1 MLLASLYEL
10 KTYLDIDPN
19 DSSEDKLLNY
29 YAEIASEWIEELIG
43 RKIAK
48 RSRTEYLDGTG
59 TRQLLLTYRPVFTTP
74 TILCYVDENGSFGQT
89 EDAFATGAITFGT
102 DFSLRID
109 QEDGTSRSGILYRLT
124 GYWPKRSV
132 RQVGTLSPFLGPAPG
147 TVKVVYT
154 AGYTT
159 DTLPATIRLA
169 YLLLIARLRSVLPL
183 GVELTGDNFDDRS
196 VSVVT
201 NNKTRLLD
209 LIRPAIFTYR
219 NWKW

>member
-19 DSSEDKLLNY
+19 DTSEDKLLNY
-29 YAEIASEWIEELIG
+29 YAEISSEWLEELVG

-48 RSRTEYLDGTG
+48 RSRTEYLDGSG
-59 TRQLLLTYRPVFTTP
+59 TRRLLLTYRPVYTTP
-74 TILCYVDENGSFGQT
+74 TIQCWVDDNGAYGQT
-89 EDAFATGAITFGT
+89 TDAFATALTYGT
-102 DFSLRID
+102 NFALQID
-109 QEDGTSRSGILYRLT
+109 QEDGTSRSAILHRLD
-124 GYWPKRSV
+124 GYWPKRVS
-132 RQVGTLSPFLGPAPG
+132 RQVGTLSPFLTTAYGA
-147 TVKVVYT
+147 VKVTYT
-154 AGYTT
+154 AGWST
-159 DTLPATIRLA
+159 DNLPAPVRLA

-196 VSVVT
+196 ISVVT

-209 LIRPAIFTYR
+209 LIRPVMLNYR